1 MTHPSITET
10 TKQIVITRLA
20 TINSAVSI
28 LSLINGRPAQV
39 TVDEVLGLAEHI
51 EGWVWRKLLGE
62 KTDTRAPEKPAH
74 LSPPAQPAKVEPE
87 PAARKESERPP
98 PNGQGQ
104 RWGEVSEKQI
114 GAIFA
119 IGRDKGLSNDELKAQ
134 IWEKFGKSLP
144 QLTSREASSVI
155 DELKGL

>member
-1 MTHPSITET
+1 MTHFMITDT
-10 TKQIVITRLA
+10 VKQKVITRLA

-51 EGWVWRKLLGE
+51 ERWAWRNLMEE
-62 KTDTRAPEKPAH
+62 KTDTWEPEKPAQ
-74 LSPPAQPAKVEPE
+74 LSPPPQPAKVEPE
-87 PAARKESERPP
+87 PAARKESEGQP

-104 RWGEVSEKQI
+104 RSGEASEKQI

-119 IGRDKGLSNDELKAQ
+119 IGRDKGLNNDELKAQ